1 MDKKNRGGSRPGSG
15 RKTKKEKGLEPTKPV
30 NFRVEVSVIEA
41 CKEKHGSLSNAL
53 RFAAKS
59 SAGMSQ

>member
-1 MDKKNRGGSRPGSG
+1 MKKETRGGVRPGSG
-15 RKTKKEKGLEPTKPV
+15 RKKNSDLGKEPTKTV
-30 NFRVEVSVIEA
+30 NTRVELSVIKA